1 MIATVLLLVAMYMLS
16 TLDAASLAMP
26 SRNRFGRAAASSRP
40 ASPLV
45 IAISG
50 TPALLLCA
58 LLMVAPMPS
67 SITATAPSWMAAS
80 TLDALCCGW
89 LASSYVLSFS
99 SYDVPPMVSPF
110 WLASATA
117 TCAPREI
124 ICATYGSALD
134 GTLRAMS
141 IDGLPLPC
149 EPPPVDPPHAAMRP
163 AHTSA
168 VAPRA
173 RGWKHMPLLPC
184 DREG

>member
-26 SRNRFGRAAASSRP
+26 SRNRLGRLAASRRP

-45 IAISG
+45 MAISG

-89 LASSYVLSFS
+89 GGGA
-99 SYDVPPMVSPF
+99 
-110 WLASATA
+110 
-117 TCAPREI
+117 
-124 ICATYGSALD
+124 GALGFRWKD
-134 GTLRAMS
+134 
-141 IDGLPLPC
+141 
-149 EPPPVDPPHAAMRP
+149 RP
-163 AHTSA
+163 Q
-168 VAPRA
+168 
-173 RGWKHMPLLPC
+173 
-184 DREG
+184 